1 MKKGGFYDKKKE
13 NSDNSRWADFNSS
26 NWNRCVFWN
35 KKDRNK
41 QYRAGLCLSGFSYES
56 GFSGSKDGRNG
67 RTAGNMG
74 STEEF

>member
-1 MKKGGFYDKKKE
+1 MTEKKE

-41 QYRAGLCLSGFSYES
+41 QYRVGLCYQTLL
-56 GFSGSKDGRNG
+56 
-67 RTAGNMG
+67 
-74 STEEF
+74 